1 MPTGRV
7 GSGVTLVALRSVVSR
22 FRRALAALIVL
33 PVGLLIV
40 ACSQGGLPLP
50 DPVFDGIRDAD
61 LSARGPQRIK
71 NGERVTSPPGQ
82 KITEPQLYPGQEGPE
97 AANGSPRR
105 NGGPRPLGQAQAQKV
120 RDGYE
125 INFNQARIADVVKVV
140 LQDTLQEA
148 YIIDARVQGMVT
160 LSTARPVQRNEL
172 ISLLEAVLQM
182 NAAALVRDG
191 DRYKIIPVGEA
202 VAGGGGLVHLAWT
215 GDNVPPGFGVTVLPL
230 RHVAAK
236 SMLQTLEGFLTRQG
250 SLRADVYNNLL
261 LVRGTGRE
269 RESVME
275 VAATFDVDWLRG
287 QSTGIVPLQHATPEE
302 ILPELQEVFQSGQG
316 GAGEGIVRFQ
326 PIDRLNAILIITR
339 RPQRLTEAVTW
350 IKRLDKTNAAG
361 MNLYVYQVENSK
373 ALDLAQVLND
383 TFGTGVQ
390 TRRKQSEV
398 APGRNIVKLDNRSGL
413 RSNDGT
419 ISSSGT
425 PIRPGLSGQRQPQT
439 QTPAQPPQGP
449 APLTVT
455 GQGVGG
461 TGTPSSTSA
470 KPNAE
475 GEIRIIADEANNT
488 LLIRANQRDYQKIIN
503 VLRRIDRPPLQ
514 VVVNATIAEVT
525 LNNSLRYGVQVYL
538 RSSDIGK
545 GRDNGSLGNFN
556 NPALLLKPAFPG
568 LNFILGNEAD
578 PRFILD
584 ALSGL
589 TEVKVVSSPSVVVL
603 DNQAAVLQVGNEVPI
618 STQQSQS
625 TLDPNAPI
633 INSIQFRDTGVILK
647 VTPRVNSN
655 GQVTMEIE
663 QEISNVVS
671 QTGQG
676 QGTETLTPTISQR
689 RIASTIAV
697 YSGQTVLLGGLIS
710 DRRTRD
716 KEGIPIIE
724 RVPIVG
730 DLLGTTRKGTERTE
744 LIVFIRPEVIRDGED
759 ASRITE
765 ELRSKLR
772 AMAPPV
778 IEHGWDA
785 RTRPGVK
792 DPVPR

>member
-1 MPTGRV
+1 MCGGQV
-7 GSGVTLVALRSVVSR
+7 IASRSVVR
-22 FRRALAALIVL
+22 KVGRAFAALCVL
-33 PVGLLIV
+33 HVCFFLA

-50 DPVFDGIRDAD
+50 DPVFDSVREAD
-61 LSARGPQRIK
+61 LSARGPQRAK
-71 NGERVTSPPGQ
+71 SGERVTSPPGQ
-82 KITEPQLYPGQEGPE
+82 KIVDPQLYPGQDPE
-97 AANGSPRR
+97 REAQNGKSRR
-105 NGGPRPLGQAQAQKV
+105 TGGPRPLGQAHAAKV
-120 RDGYE
+120 RDGFE
-125 INFNQARIADVVKVV
+125 INFNQARIPDVVKVV

-191 DRYKIIPVGEA
+191 DRYKIIPIGEA
-202 VAGGGGLVHLAWT
+202 VAAGGGLVHLAWT
-215 GDNVPPGFGVTVLPL
+215 GDNVPPGFGITVLPL

-236 SMLQTLEGFLTRQG
+236 SMLQTLEGFITRQG
-250 SLRADVYNNLL
+250 SLKADVYNNLL

-302 ILPELQEVFQSGQG
+302 ILPELQEVFQAGQG

-326 PIDRLNAILIITR
+326 PVDRLNAILIIAR
-339 RPQRLTEAVTW
+339 RPQRLTDAVTW

-390 TRRKQSEV
+390 VRRKQSEV

-419 ISSSGT
+419 ISGSGT
-425 PIRPGLSGQRQPQT
+425 PIRPGLSGQLQRQPPNQ
-439 QTPAQPPQGP
+439 PAAQQPPGP

-461 TGTPSSTSA
+461 TGTPSSSSA

-488 LLIRANQRDYQKIIN
+488 LLIRANQRDYQKILN
-503 VLRRIDRPPLQ
+503 VLRRIDKPPLQ

-525 LNNSLRYGVQVYL
+525 LNDKLRYGVQVYM

-556 NPALLLKPAFPG
+556 NPGLLLKPAFPG

-578 PRFILD
+578 PRFVLD

-603 DNQAAVLQVGNEVPI
+603 DNQAAILQVGNEVPI

-663 QEISNVVS
+663 QEISNVVTS
-671 QTGQG
+671 TGTT
-676 QGTETLTPTISQR
+676 TETLTPTISQR

-710 DRRTRD
+710 ERRTRD
-716 KEGIPIIE
+716 KEGVPIIE
-724 RVPIVG
+724 RVPIIG
-730 DLLGTTRKGTERTE
+730 DLLGTTKKGAERTE

-785 RTRPGVK
+785 RTRRGAK
-792 DPVPR
+792 DPIPR